1 MRILYFAAHD
11 ALTRFAHRRLITP
24 LIATAQQHSAPSPLL
39 LMLDID
45 HFKRINDTH
54 GHAVGDQVLCAF
66 TSAVQGSLRSG
77 DVLARWGGEEFVLM
91 LRTSDI
97 AHAAQLL
104 ERVRAAVAALTIP
117 TPSEPIRLT
126 VSIGWA
132 AQTNGETPAES
143 IENTLEQADQALY
156 YAKAQ
161 GRNQVVSYAYAAQAC
176 HTPLADDSA
185 PHQHS
190 LATPKAAAC

>member
-1 MRILYFAAHD
+1 M
-11 ALTRFAHRRLITP
+11 
-24 LIATAQQHSAPSPLL
+24 
-39 LMLDID
+39 
-45 HFKRINDTH
+45 
-54 GHAVGDQVLCAF
+54 
-66 TSAVQGSLRSG
+66 RSG

-161 GRNQVVSYAYAAQAC
+161 GRNQVVSYAYVAQVC
-176 HTPLADDSA
+176 HTPLADNSA
-185 PHQHS
+185 PNQHS